1 MKKLLLSLCAISLT
15 ACVPQKHATDI
26 EIVQKPI
33 IFDQQRKALTLQYMQ
48 ERYGIEQD
56 EPTINPTM
64 VVVHWT
70 VIPTLEKTFDA
81 FNPAVLPSH
90 RDGIKVGGA
99 LNVSSQFVIDRDG
112 TIYQFLPETTMARHV
127 IGLNYTAIGIENIAD
142 GKTLP
147 MTDAQLD
154 ANAKLIQ
161 YLAAKY
167 PIDYVIGH
175 SEYQQFKGTALWK
188 EKDDNYLTHK
198 TDPDLA
204 FMHKLRDRLSGLN
217 LKPLPQSK

>member
-1 MKKLLLSLCAISLT
+1 MKKLLLSVLALGLS
-15 ACVPQKHATDI
+15 ACGQQQAQID
-26 EIVQKPI
+26 IVQKPI
-33 IFDQQRKALTLQYMQ
+33 VFDQQRKALTLQYMQ
-48 ERYGIEQD
+48 ERYGIVQD
-56 EPTINPTM
+56 EPTITPTM

-90 RDGIKVGGA
+90 RDGIKAGGA

-112 TIYQFLPETTMARHV
+112 TIYQFMPETTMARHV

-147 MTDAQLD
+147 MTDAQLE
-154 ANAKLIQ
+154 ANATLIE
-161 YLAAKY
+161 YLAGKY

-175 SEYQQFKGTALWK
+175 SEYQQFKGTELWK

-217 LKPLPQSK
+217 LKPLPENK